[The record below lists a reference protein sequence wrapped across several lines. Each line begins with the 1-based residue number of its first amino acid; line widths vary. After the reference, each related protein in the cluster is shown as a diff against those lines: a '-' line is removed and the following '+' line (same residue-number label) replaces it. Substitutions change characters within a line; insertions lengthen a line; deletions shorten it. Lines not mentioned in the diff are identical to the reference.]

1 VVAQEFVVNRLDL
14 AAKVGHLCV
23 ACQLVAGE
31 LRHLVRVVMRDTGL
45 LSRPGEA
52 VLARGP
58 LAPLDQQMQSA
69 PQIHEPLSQIGRDAH
84 ATDVTVAAKHVGV
97 KCLSPL
103 SVPVLQAMAIETRHA
118 RLAPILLSLR
128 PSRPTPARL

>member
-31 LRHLVRVVMRDTGL
+31 LRHLVRVVMRDTRL

-58 LAPLDQQMQSA
+58 LAPLDQQMQPA

-97 KCLSPL
+97 MCL
-103 SVPVLQAMAIETRHA
+103 
-118 RLAPILLSLR
+118 
-128 PSRPTPARL
+128 SRPTPTRL